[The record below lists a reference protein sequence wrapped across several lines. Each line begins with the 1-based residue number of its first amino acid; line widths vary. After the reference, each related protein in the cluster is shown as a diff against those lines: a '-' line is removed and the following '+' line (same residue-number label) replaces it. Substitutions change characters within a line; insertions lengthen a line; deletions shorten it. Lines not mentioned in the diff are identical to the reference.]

1 MHNEGF
7 KDLAHFA
14 SSRILIV
21 DDDQQLVRELQAHLM
36 QSGYDVVTATD
47 GHQALQAVESKA
59 PDLVVLD
66 INFTHSSATDR
77 PSIDGVEVLRR
88 LRESEDDVPVLMLSK
103 TNIAS
108 IKVMALNIG
117 ADDYLSKPCEL
128 RELSARIEAILRRS
142 SHESPNEK
150 VLNYHRLRLD
160 PSERRIWKDGVLTG
174 ITGIEFDILYALSR
188 RPGHVF
194 TRDRLIE
201 NAWKGNAYC
210 VPKAVDVHIGHIRKE
225 IEDDPKNPAFIIT
238 VRGTGYRFEDV
249 PVSDVTA

>member
-1 MHNEGF
+1 MRDKGF
-7 KDLAHFA
+7 KKLAHFA
-14 SSRILIV
+14 SKGILIV
-21 DDDQQLVRELQAHLM
+21 DDDQQLVRELQAHLV

-47 GHQALQAVESKA
+47 GHQALQAVESQV
-59 PDLVVLD
+59 PDLVVAD
-66 INFTHSSATDR
+66 SNFTNSNATNR

-88 LRESEDDVPVLMLSK
+88 LRESDNVPVLMLSS
-103 TNIAS
+103 TNIS
-108 IKVMALNIG
+108 SVKVMALHIG

-128 RELSARIEAILRRS
+128 HELSARIEAILRRS
-142 SHESPNEK
+142 SHELPDER
-150 VLNYHRLRLD
+150 VLNFHRLRLD

-201 NAWKGNAYC
+201 HAWKGNAYC
-210 VPKAVDVHIGHIRKE
+210 VPKAVDVHIGHMRKE

-249 PVSDVTA
+249 PVSDDML